1 MPVPEGTAWGWM
13 LAGGVGLFLYGARL
27 MGDALTAVTG
37 TRARRWLALTT
48 DQPLMGVAT
57 GAVVTALLQSSSGTT
72 VIVLGLVHGGLISL
86 PGAAAV
92 IMGANIGT
100 TLTNQLTAFS
110 IESWGLPLVALGAP
124 LALTVGQKRKS
135 AMAVLGVGLLLVGLG
150 AIGAATRPLA
160 ADPLVPRVL
169 ASVAGR
175 PFLGLLMGIGLTTA
189 LDSSSAAIA
198 VLQRLADIGVMTV
211 GQALPILFGDN
222 IGTTTATLA
231 AAFTMGSEARR
242 AAGVHVM
249 FNVLGTVLLWPL
261 ISLLPCWLPALTDVP
276 GRQIAHAHTIFN
288 VMATALLLPF
298 RHQMLRAVEFIGG
311 RTE

>member
-1 MPVPEGTAWGWM
+1 M
-13 LAGGVGLFLYGARL
+13 LAGGVGLFLYGARV
-27 MGDALTAVTG
+27 MGDALAAATG
-37 TRARRWLALTT
+37 PRARRWLALTT
-48 DQPLMGVAT
+48 DQPFIGVAT

-110 IESWGLPLVALGAP
+110 IETWGLPLIAVGAP
-124 LALTVGQKRKS
+124 LALIFSEKRKS
-135 AMAVLGVGLLLVGLG
+135 AAAVLGVGLLLLGLG
-150 AIGAATRPLA
+150 AIGAATKPLA

-175 PFLGLLMGIGLTTA
+175 PFLGLLIGMGLTTA

-198 VLQRLADIGVMTV
+198 VLQRLADMGVLTV
-211 GQALPILFGDN
+211 GEALPILFGDN

-231 AAFTMGSEARR
+231 AAFTLGPEAHQ

-249 FNVLGTVLLWPL
+249 FNVLGTILLWPL
-261 ISLLPCWLPALTDVP
+261 ITLLPYWLPALTPVP
-276 GRQIAHAHTIFN
+276 GHQIAHAHTVFN
-288 VMATALLLPF
+288 VLATALLLPF
-298 RHQMLRAVEFIGG
+298 RHQMLRAVKSLG
-311 RTE
+311 RRR

>member
-1 MPVPEGTAWGWM
+1 
-13 LAGGVGLFLYGARL
+13 
-27 MGDALTAVTG
+27 MGDALAAATG
-37 TRARRWLALTT
+37 PRARRWLALTT
-48 DQPLMGVAT
+48 DQPFIGVAT

-110 IESWGLPLVALGAP
+110 IETWGLPLIAVGAP
-124 LALTVGQKRKS
+124 LALIFSEKRKS
-135 AMAVLGVGLLLVGLG
+135 AAAVLGVGLLLLGLG
-150 AIGAATRPLA
+150 AIGAATKPLA

-175 PFLGLLMGIGLTTA
+175 PFLGLLIGMGLTTA

-198 VLQRLADIGVMTV
+198 VLQRLADMGVLTV
-211 GQALPILFGDN
+211 GEALPILFGDN

-231 AAFTMGSEARR
+231 AAFTLGPEARQ

-249 FNVLGTVLLWPL
+249 FNVLGTILLWPL
-261 ISLLPCWLPALTDVP
+261 ITLLPYWLPALTPVP
-276 GRQIAHAHTIFN
+276 GHQIAHAHTVFN
-288 VMATALLLPF
+288 VLATALLLPF
-298 RHQMLRAVEFIGG
+298 RHQMLRAVKSLG
-311 RTE
+311 RRR